1 MPKQRFNRLLAA
13 LLAAVIAA
21 APFNGPTSSSSTC
34 CMRLAAGQGLSVSA
48 DNLGAGAE
56 ATASEFEQFESALVL
71 ATTGGRG
78 RGSRGGSSNI
88 GGFANA
94 RSFAAMQTA
103 MYYIAGSP
111 QVYDSS
117 NPQHTPGGVSYI
129 GAINDQKLC
138 STCVGHAV
146 SKAIQI
152 SLAATLAR
160 DPHSFAVSPEAFY
173 YCAEPA
179 GRSCRTGWDIP
190 EALRAMTNS
199 PQTVLPVRCFN
210 SRKLLKQQD
219 ETNVADWSN
228 ICKAAAAAAATS
240 SGCAAITKQQPLYNC
255 TYQSLSSFYQI
266 QRHIRAHGA
275 VVTRMVVNNDFEVQ
289 FNASAKGKPG
299 LELPPYRYN
308 VTARPSYAHA
318 AVITGYD
325 NQEYTWTILNSW
337 GTGKDPSQVRSAGVT
352 ADGLL
357 KIQMGLSGVG
367 TPDATY
373 GVSCYPAGATPLN
386 LNSDQPW
393 TRSRRRPLKPRAG
406 DKDTCYSYTTRRG
419 DTVAGIVDHFGL
431 DMRQVRH
438 TPRLDVIYVME

>member
-1 MPKQRFNRLLAA
+1 
-13 LLAAVIAA
+13 
-21 APFNGPTSSSSTC
+21 
-34 CMRLAAGQGLSVSA
+34 
-48 DNLGAGAE
+48 
-56 ATASEFEQFESALVL
+56 
-71 ATTGGRG
+71 
-78 RGSRGGSSNI
+78 
-88 GGFANA
+88 
-94 RSFAAMQTA
+94 

-111 QVYDSS
+111 QVHDSS

-146 SKAIQI
+146 PKAIQI

-179 GRSCRTGWDIP
+179 GRSCKTGWDIP

-199 PQTVLPVRCFN
+199 PQT
-210 SRKLLKQQD
+210 
-219 ETNVADWSN
+219 
-228 ICKAAAAAAATS
+228 
-240 SGCAAITKQQPLYNC
+240 
-255 TYQSLSSFYQI
+255 I

-275 VVTRMVVNNDFEVQ
+275 VVTRMVVNADFEVQ
-289 FNASAKGKPG
+289 FKASAKGKPG

-352 ADGLL
+352 AD
-357 KIQMGLSGVG
+357 
-367 TPDATY
+367 DAFVMVTF
-373 GVSCYPAGATPLN
+373 
-386 LNSDQPW
+386 
-393 TRSRRRPLKPRAG
+393 
-406 DKDTCYSYTTRRG
+406 

-431 DMRQVRH
+431 QPAGH
-438 TPRLDVIYVME
+438 EAGGPR